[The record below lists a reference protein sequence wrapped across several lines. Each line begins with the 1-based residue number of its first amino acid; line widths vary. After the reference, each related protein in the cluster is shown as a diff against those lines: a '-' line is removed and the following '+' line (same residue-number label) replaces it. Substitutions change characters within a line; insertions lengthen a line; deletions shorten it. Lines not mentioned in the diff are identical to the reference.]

1 MGLLIGL
8 LIGVLAWA
16 WLAWLGVIVAVV
28 MLGALHL
35 VSKTHIHGVHGVPAV
50 HVSMGGLFW
59 LLVLVIGAIGGG
71 IFGRVRGLPPRR
83 GSEIRPPMT
92 KVQKASTSQV
102 TLSPQDPTR
111 ARVFAL

>member
-1 MGLLIGL
+1 MGGFLLAIAHHKGAAAAPSSGSHMFGMGLLIGL
-8 LIGVLAWA
+8 LIGLLAWD

-71 IFGRVRGLPPRR
+71 SFRAEQGRRAL
-83 GSEIRPPMT
+83 GSAPRPP
-92 KVQKASTSQV
+92 
-102 TLSPQDPTR
+102 P
-111 ARVFAL
+111 

>member
-59 LLVLVIGAIGGG
+59 LLVLVIGAIGGVR
-71 IFGRVRGLPPRR
+71 FGWVSGVRPLRADEVRTPKNKSNDVKPF
-83 GSEIRPPMT
+83 SA
-92 KVQKASTSQV
+92 Q
-102 TLSPQDPTR
+102 SPDRSSLTTT
-111 ARVFAL
+111 FSS

>member
-1 MGLLIGL
+1 MFWMGLLIGL
-8 LIGVLAWA
+8 LIGLLAWD

-59 LLVLVIGAIGGG
+59 LLVLVIGAIGGV
-71 IFGRVRGLPPRR
+71 IYGRIRGLRHLGEAEFR
-83 GSEIRPPMT
+83 TRMT
-92 KVQKASTSQV
+92 NVKKVS
-102 TLSPQDPTR
+102 R
-111 ARVFAL
+111 F